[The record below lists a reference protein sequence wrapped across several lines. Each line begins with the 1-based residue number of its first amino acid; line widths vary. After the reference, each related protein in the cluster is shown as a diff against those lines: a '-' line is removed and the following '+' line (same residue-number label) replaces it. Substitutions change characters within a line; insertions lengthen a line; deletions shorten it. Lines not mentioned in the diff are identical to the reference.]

1 MDRRRSGNALYGKLV
16 SAGLKP
22 ALPLPAPVYRDLV
35 APLFTMRL
43 PILGFGILYVFVGI
57 LVLLRWPDPA
67 VFALT
72 VGAIGVTAV
81 RMLVLHRYDKAGG
94 ARQPIQDLTAW
105 EWRYT
110 ALTFLFSALLAGL
123 NIRVLAVHEPL
134 LHMGTVSLIFTFGA
148 GVVSRTACRPRL
160 CVGGLLIAVV
170 PTALAMLWHAADGH
184 DEPLH
189 AEFFGFFAML
199 LLAVLVMSLES
210 VRYLYG
216 AALEQ
221 ITTRHDL
228 AKLARYDALTG
239 LPNRLML
246 REAFQFRL
254 AKAQQAGTQLAVHC
268 LDLDG
273 FKSINDGYGH
283 PVGDRMLTE
292 VAGRL
297 LATIR
302 SDDVAFRLGGD
313 EFVLIQTKVSH
324 RDEVELL
331 ARRVIKQLSE
341 PYVFDGTQMRISV
354 SIGIALVADVG
365 CDLDELVACADA
377 ALYRSKA
384 RGKAQLQ
391 FSEPG
396 EPGEPGRSAA

>member
-1 MDRRRSGNALYGKLV
+1 
-16 SAGLKP
+16 
-22 ALPLPAPVYRDLV
+22 
-35 APLFTMRL
+35 
-43 PILGFGILYVFVGI
+43 VG
-57 LVLLRWPDPA
+57 
-67 VFALT
+67 
-72 VGAIGVTAV
+72 
-81 RMLVLHRYDKAGG
+81 
-94 ARQPIQDLTAW
+94 
-105 EWRYT
+105 
-110 ALTFLFSALLAGL
+110 S
-123 NIRVLAVHEPL
+123 
-134 LHMGTVSLIFTFGA
+134 
-148 GVVSRTACRPRL
+148 
-160 CVGGLLIAVV
+160 LLIAVL
-170 PTALAMLWHAADGH
+170 PAALAMLLHAAGGH

-189 AEFFGFFAML
+189 AEFFVFFALL

-239 LPNRLML
+239 LANRLML
-246 REAFQFRL
+246 REAFH
-254 AKAQQAGTQLAVHC
+254 AKLTGAQQTGTQLAVHC

-273 FKSINDGYGH
+273 FKAINDGFGH

-313 EFVLIQTKVSH
+313 EFLLIQTKVSH

-341 PYVFDGTQMRISV
+341 PYVFDGTNMRISV
-354 SIGIALVADVG
+354 SVGIALMADVG

-377 ALYRSKA
+377 ALYQSKA

-391 FSEPG
+391 FFEPRG
-396 EPGEPGRSAA
+396 HSQPGRSAA